1 MLLVWE
7 EELRVTPNKSKYN
20 SKEES
25 DIKLSGWKDTFCVE
39 LLHNNGK
46 RFIHYNLGDPEED
59 L

>member
-25 DIKLSGWKDTFCVE
+25 DIKLSGQKDASCVE
-39 LLHNNGK
+39 LLHNNEK
-46 RFIHYNLGDPEED
+46 RFIYYNLEDPEED